1 MEVAHGELAGVGG
14 FFLFNFS
21 IPMGIEFLIK
31 KGSLV
36 NFVNNL
42 LKRICKNY
50 NLNNDKK
57 RLTTTQY
64 TYSNNNRR
72 KQNMAERGQ
81 LTLHLTQV
89 DRHN

>member
-1 MEVAHGELAGVGG
+1 MEVALGELAGVGG

-31 KGSLV
+31 KGAHV

-42 LKRICKNY
+42 LKRLCKHDH
-50 NLNNDKK
+50 LNNNKK
-57 RLTTTQY
+57 RLTNTQTC

-72 KQNMAERGQ
+72 KHNMAQRGQ
-81 LTLHLTQV
+81 LTLHLAEV
-89 DRHN
+89 N

>member
-1 MEVAHGELAGVGG
+1 MEVALGELAGVGG

-42 LKRICKNY
+42 LKRTCKDY
-50 NLNNDKK
+50 NSNNNKK
-57 RLTTTQY
+57 RLTNTNLY
-64 TYSNNNRR
+64 LF
-72 KQNMAERGQ
+72 K
-81 LTLHLTQV
+81 
-89 DRHN
+89 